1 MRIILHAEV
10 EMKKMT
16 VLISAV
22 CFVFA
27 AFFAGTAMAAEKMV
41 NVPAKPE
48 PVKIDLARTAIVVVD
63 MQNSFAT
70 KGGMFDLVGQ
80 DVSGAKS
87 VIQAIKKVSDAGRA
101 AGVKV
106 IYLNMTYQPDMS
118 DSGGPGS
125 PNWHKE
131 FGLVAMNK
139 DPKYK
144 GKFLISGTWDAA
156 VVDEL
161 KPRAGDIVIE
171 KRRYSGFRGTP
182 LDVVLKTYN
191 IKYLIFTGIA
201 TNVCVES
208 TLRDA
213 FFLDYWPILMVD
225 GTNNAGPPFTQQ
237 ATVWNVE
244 ALFGWTS
251 TSNDLIK
258 VMSAK

>member
-1 MRIILHAEV
+1 
-10 EMKKMT
+10 MKKCI
-16 VLISAV
+16 VCVSALFFI
-22 CFVFA
+22 CAGLFA
-27 AFFAGTAMAAEKMV
+27 SGNAVAERMV
-41 NVPAKPE
+41 AIPAKPE
-48 PVKIDLARTAIVVVD
+48 PVQIDIARTAIVVVD
-63 MQNSFAT
+63 MQNSFAS
-70 KGGMFDLVGQ
+70 KGGMFDIVGQ

-87 VIQAIKKVSDAGRA
+87 VIQAIKKVTDAGRA
-101 AGVKV
+101 AGIKV

-139 DPKYK
+139 NAKFK

-161 KPRAGDIVIE
+161 KPKAGDIVIE

-182 LDVVLKTYN
+182 LDVVLKTYD

-237 ATVWNVE
+237 ATIWNVE

-251 TSNDLIK
+251 TSSDLIR
-258 VMSAK
+258 VMSGK